1 MVDFARITVRA
12 GDGGDGAGSFHK
24 IKGKRYGKADGGPGG
39 NGGNVYI
46 EASADLSTLETYRYV
61 KDYKAQSGQAGSS
74 FRKRGAGGEDLVLK
88 VPVGTQIKV
97 SNVKEELKEPS
108 ILYDLVEEGQ
118 RVLVTRGGIGGR
130 GNSQLKD
137 EFGRR
142 PKVGEK
148 GEAGERVNVTL
159 ELKLIADVGLIG
171 LPNAGKSTLLA
182 ELTRAKPEIADYPFT
197 TLEPNLGVLDAE
209 GKRLVIADIPG
220 LIEGASRGKGLGDLF
235 LRHIERTRVLV
246 HLIDI
251 SGSGYQVSGTSFQ
264 VSVKSRTET
273 RKPEPGTWNSSNSS
287 SSSNLSDL
295 GIEDL
300 SDLGVED
307 LSLRAEGLQTEKFWQ
322 DYQTVRTELKKY
334 SKELVRKPEIVVLSK
349 IDLVS
354 TEDLKKARDVFSSH
368 RKKVLAISCKTGE
381 GLGELQKTLFNTLEK
396 AKQRI
401 EKE

>member
-1 MVDFARITVRA
+1 M
-12 GDGGDGAGSFHK
+12 
-24 IKGKRYGKADGGPGG
+24 
-39 NGGNVYI
+39 
-46 EASADLSTLETYRYV
+46 
-61 KDYKAQSGQAGSS
+61 
-74 FRKRGAGGEDLVLK
+74 
-88 VPVGTQIKV
+88 
-97 SNVKEELKEPS
+97 
-108 ILYDLVEEGQ
+108 
-118 RVLVTRGGIGGR
+118 
-130 GNSQLKD
+130 
-137 EFGRR
+137 
-142 PKVGEK
+142 
-148 GEAGERVNVTL
+148 
-159 ELKLIADVGLIG
+159 
-171 LPNAGKSTLLA
+171 
-182 ELTRAKPEIADYPFT
+182 
-197 TLEPNLGVLDAE
+197 
-209 GKRLVIADIPG
+209 
-220 LIEGASRGKGLGDLF
+220 
-235 LRHIERTRVLV
+235 